1 MSEAQLNILNYAL
14 LALLYLFFGRVLWAV
29 WSEVRG
35 PRPGSARPVGEA
47 MAHAGPADATVPA
60 RSPAVKQARARTKL
74 GVPSRLA
81 VLEPRVRKGSAYPIT
96 DDMVLGRADSC
107 AIGLGDDTFAS
118 QLHAHLFRRDGKV
131 WVEDLGSTNGT
142 HLNGERV
149 VATTV
154 LGVGD
159 RLQVGNTIFEA
170 R

>member
-1 MSEAQLNILNYAL
+1 MSEAQLSILNYAL

-35 PRPGSARPVGEA
+35 PRPGRPVGEA
-47 MAHAGPADATVPA
+47 MAHAGPVDPTVPT
-60 RSPAVKQARARTKL
+60 RPPAVKQTRHRTRK

-81 VLEPRVRKGSAYPIT
+81 VLEPRVRKGSAYPIS
-96 DDMVLGRADSC
+96 DDMVLGRAESC

-118 QLHAHLFRRDGKV
+118 QLHARVFRHDDKV

-142 HLNGERV
+142 HLNGEKV
-149 VATTV
+149 LTPTV

>member
-35 PRPGSARPVGEA
+35 PRPGRAVGEA
-47 MAHAGPADATVPA
+47 MAHAGPTDATVPA
-60 RSPAVKQARARTKL
+60 PAPTVQNTRHRTKQ

-81 VLEPRVRKGSAYPIT
+81 VLEPRVRRGSAYPIT

-118 QLHAHLFRRDGKV
+118 NLHAHLFRRDGKV

-142 HLNGERV
+142 HVNGERV
-149 VATTV
+149 VNPMT

-159 RLQVGNTIFEA
+159 RL
-170 R
+170 

>member
-35 PRPGSARPVGEA
+35 PRPGRPVGEA
-47 MAHAGPADATVPA
+47 MAHAGPTDATVPA
-60 RSPAVKQARARTKL
+60 PAPTVQKTRHRTKQ

-81 VLEPRVRKGSAYPIT
+81 VLEPRVRRGSAYPIT

-118 QLHAHLFRRDGKV
+118 NLHAHLFRRDGKV

-142 HLNGERV
+142 HVNGERV
-149 VATTV
+149 VNPMT